1 MALQYDINK
10 IFAELEQQVQEKKK
24 QHNKIDETKEN
35 NPSQS
40 PEDAPQTQKV
50 APATSKTTEDTNGGD
65 EASKKIKDS
74 PNSVDNG
81 ENPDKKNKS
90 KNTKN
95 TGEQGQGDG
104 QGDEEKKK
112 TESSNNTGNKGDGA
126 GSGDKQNNEQTN
138 SKNKDT
144 SSKNLSNEKDKN
156 NKSLNTGEQGQ
167 GDGQGDEE
175 KKKTESSMDTG
186 SKGKGVGSGDKQNP
200 EQTDSGKN
208 QKNNENEEDDYFI
221 TTNGKNPSKSK
232 PKTTPEDL
240 QKAVENLFEEKQKK
254 QEEFK
259 TQHRQEYLKKYILEI
274 IKKIAA
280 QHAGID
286 KQDGSET
293 FDKKTILQHMLK
305 HQNYKLLGDKY
316 DLKDARYVQFFIDT
330 SGVYGCGSNK
340 IMHELMPEVISILER
355 QGYECYIAACGNGFY
370 QRDMVEDEYYGTR
383 KTLEGYKTGKVSK
396 IACPTPQTAA
406 KMANE
411 AEFSVILADFDGL
424 SSICEMA
431 NLCQKDKV
439 PYFLCTEDR
448 YPWEDP
454 TLHDWVDPNL
464 CDYNP
469 ELVYDVSMDGNP
481 TLEQYEDLQYYY
493 NSCYD
498 DEYEQDDSQEYDD
511 YGQDD
516 SQDYDDYEQD
526 DSQNYDN
533 Y

>member
-10 IFAELEQQVQEKKK
+10 IFAELEQQYRKKRK
-24 QHNKIDETKEN
+24 KPKVDPTKEN
-35 NPSQS
+35 DPIES
-40 PEDAPQTQKV
+40 PEDAPRTQEV
-50 APATSKTTEDTNGGD
+50 APATSKTTEDTHGGD
-65 EASKKIKDS
+65 EASKEIKDS
-74 PNSVDNG
+74 PSSVDGG
-81 ENPDKKNKS
+81 ENPDKENKS
-90 KNTKN
+90 KKTKN
-95 TGEQGQGDG
+95 TGEDG
-104 QGDEEKKK
+104 
-112 TESSNNTGNKGDGA
+112 KGDGS
-126 GSGDKQNNEQTN
+126 GTGDKQ
-138 SKNKDT
+138 T
-144 SSKNLSNEKDKN
+144 SSEEKRKESDDKKSTSKGSSSKKDSKKDKSGEK
-156 NKSLNTGEQGQ
+156 KS
-167 GDGQGDEE
+167 EE
-175 KKKTESSMDTG
+175 KQDE
-186 SKGKGVGSGDKQNP
+186 
-200 EQTDSGKN
+200 
-208 QKNNENEEDDYFI
+208 DYFI
-221 TTNGKNPSKSK
+221 TTDGKNPGKNK

-240 QKAVENLFEEKQKK
+240 QQTVEKLFEEKKKK
-254 QEEFK
+254 QNDFK
-259 TQHRQEYLKKYILEI
+259 SQNRQEYLKKYIFEI

-293 FDKKTILQHMLK
+293 YDKKQMLQHMLK
-305 HQNYKLLGDKY
+305 HQNYRLLGDKY
-316 DLKDARYVQFFIDT
+316 DLRDARYVQFFIDT

-340 IMHELMPEVISILER
+340 ILHELMPEVISMLER

-431 NLCQKDKV
+431 NLCQKDKI

-454 TLHDWVDPNL
+454 TLHDWVDPEL

-481 TLEQYEDLQYYY
+481 TLEQYEDRQY
-493 NSCYD
+493 
-498 DEYEQDDSQEYDD
+498 
-511 YGQDD
+511 
-516 SQDYDDYEQD
+516 YDDYEQD
-526 DSQNYDN
+526 DYEDYEQNDVRDYDD
-533 Y
+533 